1 MTPPRPLAALAA
13 TLVAASLSLLAGSAA
28 APPQDAV
35 YPLRPEQSV
44 ALAHGLVLTYDSYS
58 DSRCPANTRCVWAG
72 RLIFRFVVHGP
83 DGVEE
88 FTLGPDQPVAA
99 PEALHGARVMLDTSA
114 IPPARAA
121 GTTRPGDVISVTL
134 RITANERK

>member
-1 MTPPRPLAALAA
+1 MKLPSLAAV
-13 TLVAASLSLLAGSAA
+13 VAAVSMPILAGCAA

-44 ALAHGLVLTYDSYS
+44 AVARGLVLTYDSFS
-58 DSRCPANTRCVWAG
+58 DSRCPANTRCIWAG
-72 RLIFRFVVHGP
+72 RLIFRFLIDGP

-88 FTLGPDQPVAA
+88 FALGPDQPTAA
-99 PEALHGARVMLDTSA
+99 PASLHGARVALDTSA

-121 GTTRPGDVISVTL
+121 GLLRPGDIIPVTL
-134 RITANERK
+134 KITAK

>member
-1 MTPPRPLAALAA
+1 MTLPRLFGILLM
-13 TLVAASLSLLAGSAA
+13 TILAGCAA

-44 ALAHGLVLTYDSYS
+44 ALAHGLVLTYDSFS

-72 RLIFRFVVHGP
+72 KLIFRFLIAGP
-83 DGVEE
+83 DDVEE
-88 FTLGPDQPVAA
+88 FTLGPDQPTAA
-99 PEALHGARVMLDTSA
+99 PASLHGARVFLDTSA

-121 GTTRPGDVISVTL
+121 GTLRPGDIIPVTL
-134 RITANERK
+134 KITAK

>member
-1 MTPPRPLAALAA
+1 MKLLRPLAVLLM
-13 TLVAASLSLLAGSAA
+13 TILAGCAA
-28 APPQDAV
+28 PPPQDAV

-44 ALAHGLVLTYDSYS
+44 VLAHGLVLTYDSFS

-72 RLIFRFVVHGP
+72 RLIFRFLIDGP

-88 FTLGPDQPVAA
+88 FALGPDQPTAA
-99 PEALHGARVMLDTSA
+99 PAALHGARVVLDTSA

-121 GTTRPGDVISVTL
+121 GTLRPGDIIPVTL
-134 RITANERK
+134 KITAK

>member
-1 MTPPRPLAALAA
+1 MMLPRPLAVLLM
-13 TLVAASLSLLAGSAA
+13 TLLAGCAA

-44 ALAHGLVLTYDSYS
+44 ALAHGVVLTYDSFS

-72 RLIFRFVVHGP
+72 RLIFRFLIDGP
-83 DGVEE
+83 GGVEE
-88 FTLGPDQPVAA
+88 FTLGPDQPTAA
-99 PEALHGARVMLDTSA
+99 PAALHGARVVLDTSA

-121 GTTRPGDVISVTL
+121 GTLRPGDIIPVTL
-134 RITANERK
+134 KITAK

>member
-1 MTPPRPLAALAA
+1 MTLPRPFAMLLM
-13 TLVAASLSLLAGSAA
+13 TLLAGCAA

-72 RLIFRFVVHGP
+72 RLIFRFLIDGP
-83 DGVEE
+83 AGVEE
-88 FTLGPDQPVAA
+88 FTLGPDQPTATPA
-99 PEALHGARVMLDTSA
+99 ALHGARVVLDTSA

-121 GTTRPGDVISVTL
+121 GLLRPGDIIPVTL
-134 RITANERK
+134 KITAAAR

>member
-1 MTPPRPLAALAA
+1 MKLPRPLAVLLM
-13 TLVAASLSLLAGSAA
+13 TLLAGCAA

-44 ALAHGLVLTYDSYS
+44 ALAHGLVLTYDSFS

-72 RLIFRFVVHGP
+72 RLIFRFLIDGP
-83 DGVEE
+83 GGVEE
-88 FTLGPDQPVAA
+88 FTLGPDQPTAA
-99 PEALHGARVMLDTSA
+99 PAALHGARVVLDTSA

-121 GTTRPGDVISVTL
+121 GTLRPGDIIPVTL
-134 RITANERK
+134 KITAK

>member
-13 TLVAASLSLLAGSAA
+13 TLVAASFSLLAGCAA

-44 ALAHGLVLTYDSYS
+44 VLAHGLVLTYDSYS

-72 RLIFRFVVHGP
+72 RLIFRFLIDGP
-83 DGVEE
+83 NGAEE
-88 FTLGPDQPVAA
+88 FTLGPDQPTATPAA
-99 PEALHGARVMLDTSA
+99 LQGARVVLDTSA

-121 GTTRPGDVISVTL
+121 GTMRPGDIIPVTL
-134 RITANERK
+134 KVTSR

>member
-1 MTPPRPLAALAA
+1 MTLPRPFAMLLM
-13 TLVAASLSLLAGSAA
+13 TLLAGCAA

-35 YPLRPEQSV
+35 YPLRPEQRV
-44 ALAHGLVLTYDSYS
+44 ALAHGLALTYDSFS

-72 RLIFRFVVHGP
+72 RLIFRFLIDGP

-88 FTLGPDQPVAA
+88 FTLGPDQPTATPA
-99 PEALHGARVMLDTSA
+99 ALHGARVVLDTSA

-121 GTTRPGDVISVTL
+121 GLLRPGDIIPVTL
-134 RITANERK
+134 KITAK

>member
-13 TLVAASLSLLAGSAA
+13 TLVAASFSLLAGCAA

-44 ALAHGLVLTYDSYS
+44 VLARGLVLTYDSYS

-72 RLIFRFVVHGP
+72 RLIFRFIVHGP
-83 DGVEE
+83 HGIEE
-88 FTLGPDQPVAA
+88 FTLGPDQPTAT
-99 PEALHGARVMLDTSA
+99 PPSLQGAHVILDTSA

-121 GTTRPGDVISVTL
+121 GTMRPGDIIPVTL
-134 RITANERK
+134 KITAPTR

>member
-1 MTPPRPLAALAA
+1 MKLPRPLAVLLM
-13 TLVAASLSLLAGSAA
+13 TLLAGCAA

-44 ALAHGLVLTYDSYS
+44 ALAHGVVLTYDSFS

-72 RLIFRFVVHGP
+72 RLIFRFLIDGP
-83 DGVEE
+83 GGVEE
-88 FTLGPDQPVAA
+88 FTLGPDQPTAA
-99 PEALHGARVMLDTSA
+99 PAALHGARVVLDTSA

-121 GTTRPGDVISVTL
+121 GTLRPGDIIPVTL
-134 RITANERK
+134 KITAK

>member
-1 MTPPRPLAALAA
+1 MKLLRPLAVLLM
-13 TLVAASLSLLAGSAA
+13 TILAGCAA
-28 APPQDAV
+28 PPPQDAV

-44 ALAHGLVLTYDSYS
+44 VLAHGLVLTYDSFS

-72 RLIFRFVVHGP
+72 RLIFRFLIDGP

-88 FTLGPDQPVAA
+88 FALGPDQPTATPA
-99 PEALHGARVMLDTSA
+99 ALHGARVVLDTSA

-121 GTTRPGDVISVTL
+121 GTLRPGDIIPVTL
-134 RITANERK
+134 KITAK

>member
-1 MTPPRPLAALAA
+1 MKLLRRPAVLLMT
-13 TLVAASLSLLAGSAA
+13 LLAGCAA
-28 APPQDAV
+28 APLQDAV

-44 ALAHGLVLTYDSYS
+44 ALARGLVLTYDSFS

-72 RLIFRFVVHGP
+72 RLIFRFLIDGP

-88 FTLGPDQPVAA
+88 FTLGPDQPTAA
-99 PEALHGARVMLDTSA
+99 PASLHGARVVLDTSA

-121 GTTRPGDVISVTL
+121 SLLRPGDIIPVTL
-134 RITANERK
+134 KITAK